1 MALARR
7 EALIL
12 GAIGAGA
19 AVAGALLGAL
29 ALQAQS
35 GAADLLAAPFRDL
48 SGARRTLRE
57 WRGRVVL
64 CNFWATWCAPC
75 REEIPMLVVVREVF
89 AAKGAEIVGIGID
102 QAAKVE
108 EFARTYGVTYP
119 VLIAEADAIELMRR
133 LGNAL
138 GGLPYTV
145 VVDRVGAVAHRRLG
159 ALTRAEVEGVLEGLL
174 R

>member
-12 GAIGAGA
+12 GAIAAGA
-19 AVAGALLGAL
+19 AVAGGLLGAL

-35 GAADLLAAPFRDL
+35 GAADLLATPFRDL

-75 REEIPMLVVVREVF
+75 RGEIPMLVTVREGF
-89 AAKGAEIVGIGID
+89 AARGGAIGGNGTGRP
-102 QAAKVE
+102 AK
-108 EFARTYGVTYP
+108 
-119 VLIAEADAIELMRR
+119 D
-133 LGNAL
+133 
-138 GGLPYTV
+138 
-145 VVDRVGAVAHRRLG
+145 
-159 ALTRAEVEGVLEGLL
+159 
-174 R
+174 

>member
-57 WRGRVVL
+57 WPG
-64 CNFWATWCAPC
+64 P
-75 REEIPMLVVVREVF
+75 
-89 AAKGAEIVGIGID
+89 
-102 QAAKVE
+102 
-108 EFARTYGVTYP
+108 
-119 VLIAEADAIELMRR
+119 
-133 LGNAL
+133 NAL
-138 GGLPYTV
+138 CPVRAVRGPPLPHWETA
-145 VVDRVGAVAHRRLG
+145 RHSPRRAGFAHPLANVAL
-159 ALTRAEVEGVLEGLL
+159 
-174 R
+174 

>member
-19 AVAGALLGAL
+19 ALAGGLLGAL

-64 CNFWATWCAPC
+64 CNFWGAWGAPF
-75 REEIPMLVVVREVF
+75 RGGSPMLVAVREGF
-89 AAKGAEIVGIGID
+89 AAKGAGIVGNGIG

-108 EFARTYGVTYP
+108 GFARTYGVTDP
-119 VLIAEADAIELMRR
+119 R
-133 LGNAL
+133 L
-138 GGLPYTV
+138 
-145 VVDRVGAVAHRRLG
+145 
-159 ALTRAEVEGVLEGLL
+159 RAEGDGLGV
-174 R
+174 

>member
-64 CNFWATWCAPC
+64 CKFLATWWAPC
-75 REEIPMLVVVREVF
+75 RGEIPKLVAVRGGFCAER
-89 AAKGAEIVGIGID
+89 AEIVGNGIG
-102 QAAKVE
+102 Q
-108 EFARTYGVTYP
+108 
-119 VLIAEADAIELMRR
+119 
-133 LGNAL
+133 
-138 GGLPYTV
+138 
-145 VVDRVGAVAHRRLG
+145 
-159 ALTRAEVEGVLEGLL
+159 
-174 R
+174 

>member
-19 AVAGALLGAL
+19 AVAGGLLGAL

-57 WRGRVVL
+57 WRGGGGLRHL
-64 CNFWATWCAPC
+64 FGAWWAARPGEGPPLGAVRAGVCAD
-75 REEIPMLVVVREVF
+75 
-89 AAKGAEIVGIGID
+89 G
-102 QAAKVE
+102 
-108 EFARTYGVTYP
+108 ARTYGC
-119 VLIAEADAIELMRR
+119 
-133 LGNAL
+133 
-138 GGLPYTV
+138 
-145 VVDRVGAVAHRRLG
+145 
-159 ALTRAEVEGVLEGLL
+159 
-174 R
+174 